1 MLFDRP
7 VLVTDSIIE
16 NIISEK
22 PLHIYRVMQPTKYNN
37 KLCIISVSVI
47 ILFLVYKKYIKNQQ
61 LQRQRMQKKL
71 EELHRQSQQESQ
83 PNQVQTHSYPYISQ
97 PPMRDTNY
105 IPDIP
110 EPYVEN
116 FSQQTND
123 NKNNQFDQQ
132 ISVEKENIHLNQ
144 SYDSPQSNQSFD
156 SPQINNYSNQEPLNE
171 TTNDRLIDTI
181 HNIPNYKVKETTL
194 PNINYKNTTDINT
207 TDPMDLI
214 RPTQNEMPKELSFDD
229 LQKLRSLQDSDIKKI
244 FNDSSNTNVD
254 IRKTTS
260 YNNKKDHRNDNNM
273 KNIQQEVQ
281 SEQKLHGDN
290 LGSSTL
296 GADDSLSF
304 SFL

>member
-7 VLVTDSIIE
+7 ALVTDSIIE

-47 ILFLVYKKYIKNQQ
+47 ILFLVYKNYVKNQQ
-61 LQRQRMQKKL
+61 LQRQRIKKKL
-71 EELHRQSQQESQ
+71 EELHKQSQHKIQQKQVPTQ
-83 PNQVQTHSYPYISQ
+83 PYPYIPQ
-97 PPMRDTNY
+97 PPMRDNNY

-156 SPQINNYSNQEPLNE
+156 SPQINNYSNQEPLND

-207 TDPMDLI
+207 ADPMDLI
-214 RPTQNEMPKELSFDD
+214 RPTQNEMPKELSLDD